1 MLRSTKNQ
9 QNFSKYKK
17 FSLLTKFLAAG

>member
-9 QNFSKYKK
+9 QNISKYKK